1 MSGKQL
7 SNGTLSL
14 RFMQNAQ
21 RKQKLEEVELTKAE
35 VKDAEEWSIPKH
47 IQDSWKQSTESEPVT
62 YEYSYL
68 PFIFSEDTEPKRRRV
83 FKKGVE
89 VTKDIPAEDAPPAE
103 PQSEEPEPKPAVAP
117 VVKPTKLTSLSSVL
131 SPKAKKDKDPSK
143 SARQSL
149 FEPSNV
155 GADLRAPPSAPNGFM
170 KPAGVDDPTEASGD
184 CDILMGARQ
193 KKRHNDEGSS
203 KPAPRKKKRK
213 SET

>member
-21 RKQKLEEVELTKAE
+21 RKQKLEE
-35 VKDAEEWSIPKH
+35 
-47 IQDSWKQSTESEPVT
+47 DSWKKSTESESVT
-62 YEYSYL
+62 YEHSYL
-68 PFIFSEDTEPKRRRV
+68 PFIFSEDAEPKRRRV

-89 VTKDIPAEDAPPAE
+89 VTKDTPTIEDAPPAE
-103 PQSEEPEPKPAVAP
+103 PQPEEPEPEPKPVAV
-117 VVKPTKLTSLSSVL
+117 PTKLTSLSSVL
-131 SPKAKKDKDPSK
+131 SPKAKKVKDPSK

-155 GADLRAPPSAPNGFM
+155 GADLRATPSAQKGFM
-170 KPAGVDDPTEASGD
+170 QPAGVDDPTEASGD
-184 CDILMGARQ
+184 SDILMGTRQ

-203 KPAPRKKKRK
+203 KTAPRKKKRK